1 MHSIWSRANAIFA
14 FTLTAMSA
22 VTFAVFLSTIYSN
35 RIAPVSL
42 SAANPRVR
50 VISDYIS
57 ESGKSDHAMVHLNI
71 EADVSSIFNWNVKQ
85 LFLYLVAEY
94 KTPKN
99 EVNQVVLWDKIV
111 LRSERAV
118 VIEEK
123 VAPKYYFLDDGQ
135 HLLGHENVT
144 LTLRWNII
152 PNAGYLANAQGEGSY
167 QIKFPSSYVSGR
179 F

>member
-1 MHSIWSRANAIFA
+1 M
-14 FTLTAMSA
+14 
-22 VTFAVFLSTIYSN
+22 
-35 RIAPVSL
+35 
-42 SAANPRVR
+42 
-50 VISDYIS
+50 
-57 ESGKSDHAMVHLNI
+57 
-71 EADVSSIFNWNVKQ
+71 
-85 LFLYLVAEY
+85 
-94 KTPKN
+94 
-99 EVNQVVLWDKIV
+99 VLWDKIV

>member
-1 MHSIWSRANAIFA
+1 MHTIWSRANAIFA

-35 RIAPVSL
+35 RIAPVTI

-50 VISDYIS
+50 VMPDYIS
-57 ESGKSDHAMVHLNI
+57 ESGKSDHAMVSLNI
-71 EADVSSIFNWNVKQ
+71 QADVSSIFNWNVKQ
-85 LFLYLVAEY
+85 LFMYLVAEY

-111 LRSERAV
+111 LRANRAV
-118 VIEEK
+118 IIEEK
-123 VAPKYYFLDDGQ
+123 IAPKYYFIDDGE
-135 HLLGHENVT
+135 HLLGHQNVT
-144 LTLRWNII
+144 LIMKWNII

-167 QIKFPSSYVSGR
+167 RVQFPTSYISGR